1 VRAVGARCALGV
13 ALGACALPHVA
24 YAGEDQ
30 PPPLAPVTAPSLETP
45 EVQKSSSASAL
56 RAPLAGAFTA
66 FLPLV
71 VGSLLLAQDDRP
83 GLQRAGVTTIV
94 AGFAVA
100 PWVAHVGSGRWGRVA
115 AFGAAS
121 LAASAATWIVMQAN
135 DPFDPNLGNHKRIP
149 FGVLFTSAFFFG
161 ALGVAD
167 GFLVAPSRR
176 EP

>member
-1 VRAVGARCALGV
+1 M

-24 YAGEDQ
+24 YADEDH
-30 PPPLAPVTAPSLETP
+30 PPPLASVTAPSVEP
-45 EVQKSSSASAL
+45 PQVQEGPSASGL

-66 FLPLV
+66 FVPLV

-83 GLQRAGVTTIV
+83 GLQRAGVTTIL

-100 PWVAHVGSGRWGRVA
+100 PWVGHVGSGSWGRAA

-121 LAASAATWIVMQAN
+121 LAASAATWVVMQAN

-149 FGVLFTSAFFFG
+149 FGVLFTSAFSFG

-167 GFLVAPSRR
+167 GFLAGPSRR